1 MGFDINKIGVI
12 SVRPMAISNELQ
24 VHGFIWLCIGRYFT
38 FRICL
43 DASLRRFG
51 FAPLGLHCGS
61 MRFVVCG
68 VGGWDPW
75 PFVAT
80 VFAAL
85 PRELPIYQMRCLFF
99 CFLW

>member
-51 FAPLGLHCGS
+51 FEIADHWLFLSVRLVMHQFYE
-61 MRFVVCG
+61 FVFCRMAVFTSRSK
-68 VGGWDPW
+68 GGMK
-75 PFVAT
+75 T
-80 VFAAL
+80 
-85 PRELPIYQMRCLFF
+85 
-99 CFLW
+99 